1 MLEPL
6 EVFGF
11 FGAACCPREF
21 WRAGSWLRDLSCV
34 RWFRV
39 GPFSLVQA
47 DWKDLLYP
55 FGYHLKSATMRV
67 CVCVCCL
74 CINTY
79 MVKVCSFTCLYVRMY
94 VCVCIYVYHTYRS
107 HPTYH
112 MQKFSYLVI
121 IIVYL
126 RIIYLLNNTTWRK
139 HIANFKK
146 LETGLRTNS
155 AGIPY

>member
-1 MLEPL
+1 MFYTLITFRIVADSLDHVRAVRGVWLFRCRLLSEGVL
-6 EVFGF
+6 
-11 FGAACCPREF
+11 ACRVMAQRPVLRQVVQSRTF
-21 WRAGSWLRDLSCV
+21 QSGSSGLKGLVVSVRLSPQECNH
-34 RWFRV
+34 
-39 GPFSLVQA
+39 A
-47 DWKDLLYP
+47 
-55 FGYHLKSATMRV
+55 

-112 MQKFSYLVI
+112 MQKFGYLVI

-126 RIIYLLNNTTWRK
+126 RIIYLLNNTT
-139 HIANFKK
+139 
-146 LETGLRTNS
+146 
-155 AGIPY
+155 